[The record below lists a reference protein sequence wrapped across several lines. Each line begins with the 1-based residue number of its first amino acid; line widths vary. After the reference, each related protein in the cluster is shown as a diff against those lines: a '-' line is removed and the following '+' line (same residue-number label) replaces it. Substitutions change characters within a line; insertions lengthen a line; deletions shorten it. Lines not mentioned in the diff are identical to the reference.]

1 MQITVTGIDRVR
13 ERIEKYADLQSKL
26 LELAWRLCEVGSA
39 VCDSVY
45 HTSVSVYVE
54 KTNEGAKVICE
65 GEDVLFIEFG
75 TGDKAG
81 VLAANYDAVPPE
93 VAPGTWSSGHAQM
106 YSRYGFWYFGSR
118 RYEYT
123 EPHPATYEAYK
134 AMIEELPQ
142 IADEVFAA

>member
-1 MQITVTGIDRVR
+1 MQISVTGIDRIK

-39 VCDSVY
+39 ICDSVY

-54 KTNEGAKVICE
+54 KTDDGAKVVCE

-81 VLAANYDAVPPE
+81 ALAANYDAVPPE
-93 VAPGTWSSGHAQM
+93 VAPGTWSATHAKM
-106 YSRYGFWYFGSR
+106 YSTYGFWYFGGQ

-134 AMIEELPQ
+134 AMVEALPQ
-142 IADEVFAA
+142 IANEVFAA